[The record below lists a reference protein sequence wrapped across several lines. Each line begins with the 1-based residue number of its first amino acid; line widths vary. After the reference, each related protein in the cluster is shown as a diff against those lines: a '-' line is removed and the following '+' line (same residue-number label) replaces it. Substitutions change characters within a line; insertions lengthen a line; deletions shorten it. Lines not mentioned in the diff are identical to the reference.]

1 MRYSV
6 AMTGAT
12 EASML
17 EHLMRED
24 GQEDVLIATYVL
36 STGIERT
43 TALIR
48 SVILPSEV

>member
-6 AMTGAT
+6 AMTGET
-12 EASML
+12 EAAMRD
-17 EHLMRED
+17 HLIRDD

-36 STGIERT
+36 STGVERT

-48 SVILPSEV
+48 SVILPR